1 MGSWKRS
8 ILSNRDMRTETVPTE
23 LKHATEIIKR
33 IADPIRIVLFGSRAR
48 GDYTVSS
55 DYDILIIMENVK
67 NEREIT
73 RKIYKEL
80 YTQGINLDIE
90 LIAVDKNRWNNSKER
105 FDLIY
110 RHIDSE
116 GIEIYSERV

>member
-1 MGSWKRS
+1 MK
-8 ILSNRDMRTETVPTE
+8 TETVPTE
-23 LKHATEIIKR
+23 LRDATEIIMR
-33 IADPIRIVLFGSRAR
+33 IADPVRIVLFGSRAR
-48 GDYTVSS
+48 GDNTASS
-55 DYDILIIMENVK
+55 DYDILIVTKKAE

-80 YTQGINLDIE
+80 YTQGIDLDIE
-90 LIAVDKNRWNNSKER
+90 LIAVDEDRWNNNKER
-105 FDLIY
+105 FDFIY

>member
-1 MGSWKRS
+1 MGCSKRS
-8 ILSNRDMRTETVPTE
+8 ILSSRDMKTETVLTE
-23 LKHATEIIKR
+23 LRDATEIIKR
-33 IADPIRIVLFGSRAR
+33 IAEPIRIVLFGSRAR
-48 GDYTVSS
+48 GDNTASS
-55 DYDILIIMENVK
+55 DYDILIVTKKAE

-90 LIAVDKNRWNNSKER
+90 LIAVDRKRWNNDKER